1 MIDLLVRYTEYG
13 HKEQQLSFAV
23 SPFVMFIMCPTF
35 PENRIIHNQRQPTQ
49 FGERKVQDSNRRI
62 AWTFSCKLFP

>member
-23 SPFVMFIMCPTF
+23 SPFVMFIMCPTI

-49 FGERKVQDSNRRI
+49 FGERKV
-62 AWTFSCKLFP
+62 